1 MSARAARRSRN
12 VVRVMGSG
20 PVIFGYDGSDLAEH
34 AVREAG
40 ALFANKRALIVSV
53 WEAGRAFEVASS
65 PLRAFETPAAP
76 LEEHTAFEVDQANY
90 DDANQ
95 LAERGADIARAAG
108 FEADAVAVA
117 DNKTVADTL
126 VRLAK
131 ECDGQAIVVGAHS
144 GGRIKAFFVGSTTR
158 HVTEHA
164 PCPVLVVHDN
174 QLG

>member
-1 MSARAARRSRN
+1 
-12 VVRVMGSG
+12 MGSG
-20 PVIFGYDGSDLAEH
+20 PVIFGYDGSDLAEQ

-40 ALFANKRALIVSV
+40 SLFANKHALIVSV

-76 LEEHTAFEVDQANY
+76 LEEDTAFEVDQANY

-95 LAERGADIARAAG
+95 LAERGADIAREVG

-131 ECDGQAIVVGAHS
+131 ECDAQAVVVGS
-144 GGRIKAFFVGSTTR
+144 NRQGRVKSMFLGSTTR
-158 HVTEHA
+158 HVTENA
-164 PCPVLVVHDN
+164 PCPVLVVR
-174 QLG
+174 GSKIS

>member
-1 MSARAARRSRN
+1 
-12 VVRVMGSG
+12 MGSG

-40 ALFANKRALIVSV
+40 SLFGNKRALIVSV
-53 WEAGRAFEVASS
+53 WEAGRAFETASS
-65 PLRAFETPAAP
+65 PVRAFETPAAP
-76 LEEHTAFEVDQANY
+76 LEESTAFEVDQANY

-95 LAERGADIARAAG
+95 LAERGADIARQVG

-131 ECDGQAIVVGAHS
+131 EFDGQAIVVGAHS
-144 GGRIKAFFVGSTTR
+144 GGRIKDFFLGSTTR
-158 HVTEHA
+158 HITERA
-164 PCPVLVVHDN
+164 PCPVLVVHGN